1 MGDGATVVPHLWY
14 TGGLKGLLITMDEE
28 LQVNTPKDARLASI
42 NIEEEMKSSYIDYS
56 MSVIVA
62 RALPDARD
70 GFKPVHRRVLYSMHE
85 NKNFFNS
92 PYVKSARVVG
102 DVMGKYHPH
111 GDSSIYDTVVRLA
124 QWFSMRER
132 LVDGHGN
139 FGTIDGDGAAASRYT
154 ECRLAKIS
162 NEMLADLDKDTVDFL
177 PNYDGSLQE
186 PRVLPAKLPNLLLN
200 GSQGIAVGMATN
212 IPPHNLREL
221 CDGLLFFVAR
231 QAANEDVSVDELMQ
245 FVKGPDFPT
254 GATICGRAGIEA
266 MYKTGR
272 GALIVRGDAQIL
284 QEGKHEAILITS
296 IPYMVNKS
304 AMVAKIA
311 ELAKEGVIEGI
322 ADIRDESS
330 LKDGIRVVIELKQ
343 NAKSAEVILQQL
355 YKHSDLQTTF
365 GANMIALDHG
375 RPRRMTLRDFFQCY
389 VDHRFEVHT
398 RRCRFELAR
407 AQERLHI
414 VDGLLIA
421 QDNLDEVIHIIRDSK
436 TNDEAK
442 TRLCERFGFSDAQV
456 TAILEM
462 RLRQLTGLE
471 RDKLLEEQAS
481 LNARIAE
488 LTAILE
494 DPAKVFALITKDL
507 EDLKATY
514 TKEGDRLT
522 QIVAMRGDV
531 NLEDLVADEPC
542 VVTLSHRGY
551 LKRTGLTEYAAQN
564 RGGRGKRGVFVKD
577 EDAIERV
584 YVPKA
589 HDTLLFF
596 TDTGRVYA
604 ERAFEIPETGRVSVG
619 VHVANI
625 LEGFQKDNE
634 RIVEILPIRG
644 FDEAQSITFVL
655 ADGTIKRT
663 NLADYKN
670 VNRKGIIAINIEPG
684 NSLVQVALTKADDVV
699 LIATHEGYVSAFSIN
714 EVGEKGRN
722 TMGVKGIELKTGTD
736 RVCGLAVEAPDAEL
750 LMVTENG
757 RGKRSKFADFYR
769 NKEDGT
775 LELRHRGTGGVIA
788 NPQNNERNGRLIGI
802 ATVMGDETLLL
813 LSTAGIMIRTR
824 VSEIP
829 TLGRTAAGVNFVR
842 LDDGV
847 TLASFS
853 IAPAEEPDAPEATGT
868 PATDAGTASATTGN
882 KATDATTD
890 VPEATDETPQPDDGP
905 EA

>member
-1 MGDGATVVPHLWY
+1 
-14 TGGLKGLLITMDEE
+14 MDEV
-28 LQVNTPKDARLASI
+28 QQAGAAKDAQLASI
-42 NIEEEMKSSYIDYS
+42 NVEEEMKSSYIDYS

-85 NKNFFNS
+85 NKNFFNA
-92 PYVKSARVVG
+92 PYRKCARVVG

-111 GDSSIYDTVVRLA
+111 GDASIYDTLVRLA
-124 QWFSMRER
+124 QWFSMRVR

-139 FGTIDGDGAAASRYT
+139 FGTIDGDGAAAARYT
-154 ECRLAKIS
+154 ECRLAKVS
-162 NEMLADLDKDTVDFL
+162 GEMLADIDKDTVDFL
-177 PNYDGSLQE
+177 PNYDGTTEE

-221 CDGLLFFVAR
+221 CDGLLYYVQR
-231 QAANEDVSVDELMQ
+231 AAENADVSNDELMR

-272 GALIVRGDAQIL
+272 GALTVRGEAAIL
-284 QEGKHEAILITS
+284 QEGKRETILITS

-311 ELAKEGVIEGI
+311 ELAKEGIIEGI
-322 ADIRDESS
+322 AEIRDESS

-343 NAKSAEVILQQL
+343 NAKPAAVILSQL

-398 RRCRFELAR
+398 RRCRFELAK

-442 TRLCERFGFSDAQV
+442 ARLCERFGFSDAQV
-456 TAILEM
+456 SAILEM

-471 RDKLLEEQAS
+471 RDKLLSEQAE
-481 LNARIAE
+481 LRARIAE
-488 LTAILE
+488 LQAILE
-494 DPAKVFALITKDL
+494 DPAKVFALITQDL
-507 EDLKATY
+507 EALKAAY

-522 QIVAMRGDV
+522 QIIPMKGDV

-542 VVTLSHRGY
+542 VVTLSRRGY
-551 LKRTGLTEYAAQN
+551 LKRTSLTAYEAQH
-564 RGGRGKRGVFVKD
+564 RGGQGKRGVFIKD

-584 YVPKA
+584 YVPLA

-604 ERAFEIPETGRVSVG
+604 ERAFEIPETGRTSAG
-619 VHVANI
+619 FHVANI
-625 LEGFQKDNE
+625 LEGFQKDKE

-644 FDEAQSITFVL
+644 FDDARSITFLL

-670 VNRKGIIAINIEPG
+670 VNRRGIIAINIEEG
-684 NSLVQVALTKADDVV
+684 NTLVQVALTQPDDVV
-699 LIATHEGYVSAFSIN
+699 LIATREGLVNKFALAEVR
-714 EVGEKGRN
+714 EVGRN
-722 TMGVKGIELKTGTD
+722 AMGVTGIRFRIPDD
-736 RVCGLAVEAPDAEL
+736 RACGLAIQKPGAQL

-757 RGKRSKFADFYR
+757 RGKRSSFEDFPQH
-769 NKEDGT
+769 K
-775 LELRHRGTGGVIA
+775 RGSTGVIA
-788 NPQNNERNGRLIGI
+788 NPRGNERNGRLIGI
-802 ATVMGDETLLL
+802 AAVAGDETLVL
-813 LSTAGIMIRTR
+813 LSTAGLLIRTR

-829 TLGRTAAGVNFVR
+829 TLGRTAAGVNFIH
-842 LDDGV
+842 LAEGV

-853 IAPAEEPDAPEATGT
+853 LAPAEEDEPGEPAPEGGEA
-868 PATDAGTASATTGN
+868 PAGAEPA
-882 KATDATTD
+882 
-890 VPEATDETPQPDDGP
+890 PQ
-905 EA
+905 A

>member
-1 MGDGATVVPHLWY
+1 
-14 TGGLKGLLITMDEE
+14 MDEE
-28 LQVNTPKDARLASI
+28 TQVSPAADTRLTSI
-42 NIEEEMKSSYIDYS
+42 NVEEEMKSSYIDYS

-85 NKNFFNS
+85 NKNFFNA
-92 PYVKSARVVG
+92 PYRKCARVVG

-111 GDSSIYDTVVRLA
+111 GDSSIYDTLVRLA
-124 QWFSMRER
+124 QWFSMREK

-139 FGTIDGDGAAASRYT
+139 FGTIDGDGAAAYRYT
-154 ECRLAKIS
+154 EARLAKIS
-162 NEMLADLDKDTVDFL
+162 NEMLADIDKDTVDFI
-177 PNYDGSLQE
+177 PNYDNTTVE

-221 CDGLLFFVAR
+221 CDGLIHFVAHPD
-231 QAANEDVSVDELMQ
+231 ASIDELMQ

-254 GATICGRAGIEA
+254 GALICGRSGIEA

-272 GALIVRGDAQIL
+272 GSITVRGEAEVVQD
-284 QEGKHEAILITS
+284 GKHESILITS

-304 AMVAKIA
+304 AMVAKMA
-311 ELAKEGVIEGI
+311 ELVKTGVIEGI
-322 ADIRDESS
+322 ADIRDETS

-343 NAKSAEVILQQL
+343 NAKPGAVILNQL

-398 RRCRFELAR
+398 RRCRFELAK
-407 AQERLHI
+407 AKERLHI

-442 TRLCERFGFSDAQV
+442 ARLCERFGFSDAQV

-471 RDKLLEEQAS
+471 RDKLLAEQAD
-481 LNARIAE
+481 LRAKIAE
-488 LTAILE
+488 LQSILE
-494 DPAKVFALITKDL
+494 DPAKVFVLITKDL
-507 EDLKATY
+507 EDIKAAY

-522 QIVAMRGDV
+522 KIVPMAGDV
-531 NLEDLVADEPC
+531 NFEDLVADEPC

-551 LKRTGLTEYAAQN
+551 VKRTALSVYAAQK
-564 RGGRGKRGVFVKD
+564 RGGKGKKGVLIKD
-577 EDAIERV
+577 EDFIERV
-584 YVPKA
+584 YVPLA

-604 ERAFEIPETGRVSVG
+604 ERAFEIPETSRTSAGTPIVNV
-619 VHVANI
+619 I
-625 LEGFQKDNE
+625 EGLQKEE
-634 RIVEILPIRG
+634 RIVDILSIRG
-644 FDEAQSITFVL
+644 FDEERSITFVL

-663 NLADYKN
+663 ALADYRN
-670 VNRKGIIAINIEPG
+670 VNRRGIIAINIEEG
-684 NSLVQVALTKADDVV
+684 NALVKVALTRPGDVAF
-699 LIATHEGYVSAFSIN
+699 IATREGRVNAFKLD
-714 EVGEKGRN
+714 EVREMGRAA
-722 TMGVKGIELKTGTD
+722 TGVIGIRFKVPGD
-736 RVCGLAVEAPDAEL
+736 RVCGFAVQEEGAQM

-757 RGKRSKFADFYR
+757 RGKRSDFSDFYV
-769 NKEDGT
+769 NQEDGT
-775 LELRHRGTGGVIA
+775 LRLNHRGSMGVIA
-788 NPQNNERNGRLIGI
+788 NPVSEKNGKLIGI
-802 ATVMGDETLLL
+802 AAVKGDETIVFLT
-813 LSTAGIMIRTR
+813 TAGLMIRTR
-824 VSEIP
+824 VDEIP
-829 TLGRTAAGVNFVR
+829 THGRTAAGVKF
-842 LDDGV
+842 LTLPEDV
-847 TLASFS
+847 TLATFS
-853 IAPAEEPDAPEATGT
+853 LAPAEDEEEPAPEGAPASESSEAT
-868 PATDAGTASATTGN
+868 PAENTEETSAESAPDG
-882 KATDATTD
+882 
-890 VPEATDETPQPDDGP
+890 ETPAPTDGQD
-905 EA
+905 A